1 VTAFTAATAAL
12 LRDPNIAV
20 DALYRPGGI
29 GLGVA
34 IRVIRSAPD
43 QVAAFGEGR
52 FVTDTV
58 LIAVCVAVASDL
70 VLPSRVDLDAEGGIG
85 PDTDRGPIRI
95 TRNGTPVIVGR
106 WGKLQRPA
114 DRLDPV

>member
-1 VTAFTAATAAL
+1 MTAFAIAATAMF
-12 LRDPNIAV
+12 RDSNIAV

-29 GLGVA
+29 GSVVA

-58 LIAVCVAVASDL
+58 LIAVRVADAPGLGPGDTIE
-70 VLPSRVDLDAEGGIG
+70 VDGVVFGVRAD
-85 PDTDRGPIRI
+85 
-95 TRNGTPVIVGR
+95 PVR
-106 WGKLQRPA
+106 DA
-114 DRLDPV
+114 DRLVWSVEARAL

>member
-1 VTAFTAATAAL
+1 MTAFAAATSAL
-12 LRDPNIAV
+12 FRDPNIAL

-29 GLGVA
+29 GIGVA

-58 LIAVCVAVASDL
+58 LIAVCVADAPDLAS
-70 VLPSRVDLDAEGGIG
+70 G
-85 PDTDRGPIRI
+85 DTIEVNGLLFEVRGDPARD
-95 TRNGTPVIVGR
+95 
-106 WGKLQRPA
+106 A
-114 DRLDPV
+114 DRLVWSAEARAL